1 MRQSDPLEATP
12 SGISEIPDLLAYP
25 KILSL
30 KEIEEEIKG
39 QFVYVIEAYKE
50 EGLAVVIKRGD
61 SKSDEFVYL
70 KIGDFDGNDIDL
82 TDESHPLQPAA
93 LFFAEQ
99 VSADFV
105 EMMRMLKIPQVLLYI
120 SVDDISVSDEGNYEA
135 EWKLV
140 DLRTSL
146 NKFYGPGM
154 IRDLFSKVFPVQEVI
169 KVTNVTAE
177 VLSAIYKNEGS
188 FKGDLILKCSK
199 FKTVTRGKE
208 MIPLYASVRRK

>member
-1 MRQSDPLEATP
+1 MQQSDQLEATP
-12 SGISEIPDLLAYP
+12 SGISELPSILPYP
-25 KILSL
+25 NILSL
-30 KEIEEEIKG
+30 EDIEEDIKG
-39 QFVYVIEAYKE
+39 QFVYVIKGYVE

-61 SKSDEFVYL
+61 SKSDDFVYL

-82 TDESHPLQPAA
+82 TDESHPLQQAA

-105 EMMRMLKIPQVLLYI
+105 EMMRILKISQVLIY
-120 SVDDISVSDEGNYEA
+120 VSVSDVAVDASGNYEA

-154 IRDLFSKVFPVQEVI
+154 IKDLFSKVFPTQEVI
-169 KVTNVTAE
+169 KVTSVTDE

-199 FKTVTRGKE
+199 FKTIERGNE
-208 MIPLYASVRRK
+208 LLPLYASIRRK